1 LRQSLTLCLGV
12 PYDIVQTNKKGEYN
26 ICVALD
32 FVDVDG
38 IVVIV
43 DVAVAVTTVV
53 VDAAATVDAL
63 AAAVTADAAAA
74 MTVAVAVTT
83 VVVDAAVVALVV
95 EETTAVAAA
104 MISVQAPDAR
114 HTGKA
119 SAMAIG
125 KASTMQPG
133 AIQAAAA
140 PPPARPEDL
149 VQLSPKTAAAVTTNR
164 NWQITGIRNRTSYEA
179 LFCIFS
185 VLHLLCFTHSFFPN
199 HLYITDNH

>member
-1 LRQSLTLCLGV
+1 M
-12 PYDIVQTNKKGEYN
+12 
-26 ICVALD
+26 
-32 FVDVDG
+32 DG

-53 VDAAATVDAL
+53 VDAAATVAAL
-63 AAAVTADAAAA
+63 AAAVTA
-74 MTVAVAVTT
+74 
-83 VVVDAAVVALVV
+83 DAAVVALVV

-164 NWQITGIRNRTSYEA
+164 NWQTTGIRNRTSYEA

>member
-1 LRQSLTLCLGV
+1 MRQSLTLCLGV

-63 AAAVTADAAAA
+63 AAAVTA
-74 MTVAVAVTT
+74 
-83 VVVDAAVVALVV
+83 DAAVVALVV

-164 NWQITGIRNRTSYEA
+164 NWQTTGIRNRTSYEA

>member
-1 LRQSLTLCLGV
+1 MRQSLTLCLGV

-43 DVAVAVTTVV
+43 DVA
-53 VDAAATVDAL
+53 AL

-74 MTVAVAVTT
+74 MTVAVAVDAAVTA
-83 VVVDAAVVALVV
+83 DAAVVALAV

-164 NWQITGIRNRTSYEA
+164 NWQTTGIRNRASYEA

-185 VLHLLCFTHSFFPN
+185 VLHLLFFTHSFFPN
-199 HLYITDNH
+199 HLYITDDH